1 MAMKIGYWS
10 VIPVMAAAYSIRW
23 SEMTVSKKASHLL
36 ACLFS
41 GFEKRYTERNN
52 PCAAPNRTMI
62 AQMLKCIPSIPAKT
76 VYCIVKSKNLSHIKF
91 PMRSEHFLIF
101 FAINFNPIEKPT
113 PVASFLLENG
123 KSSCMVRS
131 NQPVYTPADRY
142 LISIVFAILRAF
154 SFFGKLIWRTPLS

>member
-1 MAMKIGYWS
+1 
-10 VIPVMAAAYSIRW
+10 MAAAYSIRW

-123 KSSCMVRS
+123 KSSMHGKKQS
-131 NQPVYTPADRY
+131 AGIYT
-142 LISIVFAILRAF
+142 
-154 SFFGKLIWRTPLS
+154 G